1 MLNSLTKEKTKEI
14 IEKAAK
20 LLKPFAKNISY
31 TNDTLEIQT
40 KGLPMLVTAD
50 PYPLRISLLNMREYL
65 LEEAEEERSYFE
77 DDIDNKKWCD
87 ANDKLYDLKE
97 ALDEII
103 PDECLTVTASDKSGE
118 YVIKFHSAGLTK
130 DEIKGIMDKYRND
143 DNAVYEFTDE
153 LYDFGCEPT
162 KQKVDMAF

>member
-1 MLNSLTKEKTKEI
+1 MLNNLTKEETKEI

-40 KGLPMLVTAD
+40 KGLPMCVTAD

-103 PDECLTVTASDKSGE
+103 PDECLTVTASDRNGE
-118 YVIKFHSAGLTK
+118 YIIKLHSAGLTK
-130 DEIKGIMDKYRND
+130 DEIKGIMDKYRGD

-162 KQKVDMAF
+162 EQKIDIAL